1 MHIPRVS
8 IGLPVYNGEKYLGEA
23 LRSLLTQDYSD
34 FELIIADNAS
44 SDGTEEIARLNAL
57 GDTRIRYYRNPDNI
71 GAGPNFRR
79 VFDLARGEFFK
90 WACADDMHYPGHLRR
105 CVELLSAAPPE
116 VVLVTPRAF
125 LIDEEGVSLIDEQG
139 LPLPRAGCGPG
150 DTGPERLSTRAKT
163 PHRRLAE
170 VLPALR
176 WSTAQFGL
184 FRRKALALTRKID
197 SFYASDRV
205 LLAEVAMLGE
215 IWEID
220 ELLFA
225 RRQHAGISTTIAKTP
240 GAYASWMD
248 PKAKEKRRRIMS
260 LEYLRSIRRL
270 PLSPLE
276 RALCSLVVM
285 QVWARQKMDNLVK
298 RKACPCAQLSSPP
311 TNDMPCR

>member
-1 MHIPRVS
+1 MRVPRLS
-8 IGLPVYNGEKYLGEA
+8 IGLPVYNGEKYLGAA
-23 LRSLLTQDYSD
+23 LHSLLSQDYTD

-44 SDGTEEIARLNAL
+44 TDGTEEIARLNAL
-57 GDTRIRYYRNPDNI
+57 GDPRIRYYRNPANI
-71 GAGPNFRR
+71 GAGPNFRL

-90 WACADDMHYPGHLRR
+90 WAASDDMHYPGFLRR
-105 CVELLSAAPPE
+105 CVEALAAAPPE

-125 LIDEEGVSLIDEQG
+125 LIDEEGFSLMDEAG

-197 SFYASDRV
+197 SFHASDRV

-215 IWEID
+215 IVEID
-220 ELLFA
+220 GPAA
-225 RRQHAGISTTIAKTP
+225 R
-240 GAYASWMD
+240 
-248 PKAKEKRRRIMS
+248 
-260 LEYLRSIRRL
+260 
-270 PLSPLE
+270 
-276 RALCSLVVM
+276 
-285 QVWARQKMDNLVK
+285 
-298 RKACPCAQLSSPP
+298 
-311 TNDMPCR
+311 